1 MLAAGNSKWLADLPW
16 EVRSRSIKPI
26 QQKVSRALKP
36 YRLMLRQGGQYDAR
50 YLNFSVGQIE
60 FNIIAYGDE
69 VSLDAG
75 QLGNFSI
82 LQRPLRGSYT
92 SKIDGTEIRIG
103 NRQCHL
109 IVPGVPIEMDWSPDC
124 ILLVVRFPAQSA
136 VELGL
141 EAGQAYARRSRLGL
155 AFDLAS
161 RHGQSVRRTLDFSL
175 REGSANGLLGR
186 DPGLGANFERVIIA
200 AMHEALSDSSTLRP
214 EDSVPRR
221 AGDHVY
227 VKEAEAWMMDRLR
240 NPVSA
245 AALAR
250 DLGISQR
257 TLSAAF
263 KRHRNI
269 GPVSWHRTT
278 RLDRCY
284 HELSTSGSTGTT
296 VTEIAMK
303 WGFEHMSRFA
313 QEYGR
318 RFGELP
324 RQTLRRSRGLAG

>member
-1 MLAAGNSKWLADLPW
+1 MLAPGKSKWLADLPW
-16 EVRSRSIKPI
+16 EVRSRSTKPI

-36 YRLMLRQGGQYDAR
+36 YRLMLRDGGQYDAR

-103 NRQCHL
+103 SRQCHL

-124 ILLVVRFPAQSA
+124 VLLVVRFPAQSA

-141 EAGQAYARRSRLGL
+141 EAGQTYTRRSRLGL
-155 AFDLAS
+155 SFDLAS
-161 RHGQSVRRTLDFSL
+161 RQGQSIRRTLDFAL
-175 REGSANGLLGR
+175 REGRTDGLLGR
-186 DPGLGANFERVIIA
+186 DPGLGAEFERLIVA
-200 AMHEALSDSSTLRP
+200 AMHGALSESAVIRA
-214 EDSVPRR
+214 EDSVPHRT
-221 AGDHVY
+221 GDYAY
-227 VKEAEAWMMDRLR
+227 VREAEAWMMDRLR
-240 NPVSA
+240 IAASA
-245 AALAR
+245 ADLAR
-250 DLGISQR
+250 ELGVSQR
-257 TLSAAF
+257 ALSAAF
-263 KRHRNI
+263 RRHRNM
-269 GPVSWHRTT
+269 GPVSWHRIT

-284 HELSTSGSTGTT
+284 HELSKSGPTGAT
-296 VTEIAMK
+296 VTKIAMN
-303 WGFEHMSRFA
+303 WGFEHMGRFA
-313 QEYGR
+313 QEYMH

-324 RQTLRRSRGLAG
+324 RQTLRRSRRRAR